1 MIKEKKIIT
10 EILPRSAPVSQQL
23 VDKIKQQQTD
33 GKVIYEEFTNKGM
46 LFCLNCEHPFSVN
59 ETKDA
64 RCQMCIRDRDST
76 VYQCIRA
83 SVCKRRGAAAFVAA

>member
-33 GKVIYEEFTNKGM
+33 GKVIYEEITNKGM

-64 RCQMCIRDRDST
+64 R
-76 VYQCIRA
+76 
-83 SVCKRRGAAAFVAA
+83 